1 MTIMFEHGDWSLS
14 QPTIPQMIKDIYA
27 WLPGYHSLPSPDFD
41 KTYSEGE
48 IDQLMRMIEG
58 EVRLVEGEEH
68 E

>member
-1 MTIMFEHGDWSLS
+1 
-14 QPTIPQMIKDIYA
+14 MIKDIYA